1 MNRYLRA
8 KIINN
13 LTAHIDYPILS
24 RPFPPIYQ
32 LHRYWGRK
40 PWNIIGEYIKNY
52 TKEGDVILDVFSGS
66 GVGAIETLKLGG
78 RRVITVDINPIAA
91 FIAKQ
96 SVVPVDLQ
104 KFETTFEKIASE
116 VRSTFCDEYYT
127 TCRTCGNRAD
137 VIHFKWGREKLP
149 KGILP
154 EQAERDLLGLRYRCQ
169 NCETVADIPP
179 NEDDRQRAKKD
190 YIWVDK
196 YLNRFNPKPLRKLV
210 TTRRSEAGNDY
221 FKLFTQRNLF
231 LLCVLYDAIQKVED
245 DNIRDIV
252 KLVFTSALDKSSRLL
267 MYTEKGVAHGGV
279 RSKSWV
285 APRFHIQRNYLEKN
299 PLLNFRNSF
308 DQVFKGKK
316 ESNKLITDCRLAE
329 SVENVFNGTAN
340 VYITN
345 SDIGFL
351 DELPADSI
359 NYAIVDPPFVEDI
372 RYLELSQ
379 LWNNWLGIEV
389 DWKKEIQLQPRRLD
403 NYFQRLNETFQ
414 KIHRVL
420 EPDKYLTVIYHT
432 EDINLWDIMVKA
444 STSAGFRLCKLV
456 PQGVRYSYGGKY
468 RTLYS
473 KSLEG
478 PSKKKFFLGHYYLT
492 FARQY
497 GSSEES
503 TNIEEKIINRTKELI
518 QKRNEPTP
526 LIFILLNLYEVLS
539 QSEQKELSVE
549 RVIDI
554 LNNFPEL
561 QREKDR
567 SNGQMWEKWS
577 LTGKGKTDQKMPLR
591 EEVKNDLAEML
602 LFERNRGTTYYI
614 QGILNKFKGEL
625 IVSSQRVK
633 NLLDELSLE
642 SHCGNVIIR
651 ELNNESEITIHKE
664 KQLTESLIN
673 LGKKYDFKPDFIP
686 ELGVM
691 WEKEDRPLALF
702 HILILMKED
711 SLERL
716 SSMVQKLNQIALDRG
731 GFRRVLVIPERL
743 KEDFLRKSKEQWDYV
758 LVEDLELFLKK
769 KGILERAII
778 REKKAEDI
786 KKKRLNAKV
795 IGKEVFAIDGD
806 VRYFKL
812 IFETGYIER
821 HALAGQFVNIL
832 CHPKN
837 YRDIRTFQ
845 SEGQYYEQKKRE
857 KKQNYAILRR
867 PMSIHRIYY
876 EHFDPKT
883 LKGVREIPPDFARL
897 LHPGNRWRFDI
908 LVKVVGLG
916 TIWLSQ
922 VKVGETVDMIGPL
935 GNSFTL
941 NPDIKRALIVGGGI
955 GIAPLYALAERLRWE
970 GKEVILFLGAYEE
983 KDLRILGWDLGF
995 DISYGMEEQDI
1006 RWLTEEFK
1014 QMDIDVKICTME
1026 GRSGERVLVTEIFKK
1041 YLRESRISMAETEV
1055 FSCGPRAML
1064 KNLAS
1069 ITKEYK
1075 LRHQVLLEE
1084 VMGCGIGACLSCAC
1098 PVKTAEGGFKY
1109 KRVCTDGPVFNA
1121 DEVDW
1126 NAYKIG
1132 S

>member
-1 MNRYLRA
+1 MGNDQSV
-8 KIINN
+8 
-13 LTAHIDYPILS
+13 HIDYPILS

-32 LHRYWGRK
+32 IHRYWGRK

-96 SVVPVDLQ
+96 SIVPVDLQ
-104 KFETTFEKIASE
+104 KLETTFGKIVSE
-116 VRSTFCDEYYT
+116 VRSTFCNEYYT
-127 TCRTCGNRAD
+127 TCRTCGNHAD
-137 VIHFKWGREKLP
+137 VIHFTWGRERLP
-149 KGILP
+149 KGVLP
-154 EQAERDLLGLRYRCQ
+154 EQAERDLLGLRY
-169 NCETVADIPP
+169 NCPNCNALADVTP
-179 NEDDRQRAKKD
+179 NEDDQQRSKKD
-190 YIWVDK
+190 YIWLDK
-196 YLNRFNPKPLRKLV
+196 YLHSFNPKPIKKLV
-210 TTRRSEAGNDY
+210 TSRRSEAGDDY
-221 FKLFTQRNLF
+221 FKLFTPRNLF
-231 LLCVLYDAIQKVED
+231 LLCVLYDAIHKIKD
-245 DNIRDIV
+245 DNIRDIM
-252 KLVFTSALDKSSRLL
+252 KLVFTSSIDKSSRLL

-299 PLLNFRNSF
+299 PLLNFQNSF

-329 SVENVFNGTAN
+329 SVENVFNETAN
-340 VYITN
+340 VYIAN
-345 SDIGFL
+345 SDIDFL
-351 DELPADSI
+351 DKLPADSI
-359 NYAIVDPPFVEDI
+359 DYAIVDPPFVQDI

-414 KIHRVL
+414 KIYRVL
-420 EPDKYLTVIYHT
+420 KHDKYLTVIYHT

-444 STSAGFRLCKLV
+444 PTSVGFRLCKLV
-456 PQGVRYSYGGKY
+456 PHGVRYSYGGKY
-468 RTLYS
+468 RTFLNG
-473 KSLEG
+473 L
-478 PSKKKFFLGHYYLT
+478 SKKKFFLGHYYLT
-492 FARQY
+492 FARHY
-497 GSSEES
+497 VSSEKS
-503 TNIEEKIINRTKELI
+503 PNIEEKIINRTKELI
-518 QKRNEPTP
+518 QKRGEPTP
-526 LIFILLNLYEVLS
+526 LIFVLLNLYEVLS
-539 QSEQKELSVE
+539 QSEQKELSVK
-549 RVIDI
+549 RVIEI
-554 LNNFPEL
+554 LNSSPEL

-567 SNGQMWEKWS
+567 SNGQMWGKWS
-577 LTGKGKTDQKMPLR
+577 LIGMRKTDQEMSLR
-591 EEVKNDLAEML
+591 EEVKRDLAEML

-633 NLLDELSLE
+633 NLLDELSSKFHSGSSVIRKLKNE
-642 SHCGNVIIR
+642 QEIISHQ
-651 ELNNESEITIHKE
+651 E
-664 KQLTESLIN
+664 KLLTESLIN
-673 LGKKYDFKPDFIP
+673 LGKRYNFKSYSIP

-691 WEKEDRPLALF
+691 WEKENRPLVSF
-702 HILILMKED
+702 HILLNRD

-716 SSMVQKLNQIALDRG
+716 SPIAQKLKQIALNSG
-731 GFRRVLVIPERL
+731 GFRRVTIVPEGL
-743 KEDFLRKSKEQWDYV
+743 KEEFFRKSKEQWDYI
-758 LVEDLELFLKK
+758 LVEKLEPFLKG
-769 KGILERAII
+769 KGILDRA
-778 REKKAEDI
+778 
-786 KKKRLNAKV
+786 KKRGEEEEPLKKRRLKAKV
-795 IGKEVFAIDGD
+795 VGKEVFAIDGD
-806 VRYFKL
+806 TRYFKL
-812 IFETGYIER
+812 IFETGYIEGR
-821 HALAGQFVNIL
+821 ALAGQFVNVL

-837 YRDIRTFQ
+837 YPNIKTFQ
-845 SEGQYYEQKKRE
+845 NEGQYYKRKKQE
-857 KKQNYAILRR
+857 KKQTYAILRR

-876 EHFDPKT
+876 KHFDPRT

-916 TIWLSQ
+916 TKWLSQ
-922 VKVGETVDMIGPL
+922 VKKGETVDMIGPL
-935 GNSFTL
+935 GNGFTL
-941 NPDIKRALIVGGGI
+941 NPDIKKALIVGGGI

-983 KDLRILGWDLGF
+983 KDLQILRWDFGV

-1006 RWLTEEFK
+1006 RWLSEEFK

-1026 GRSGERVLVTEIFKK
+1026 GRSGKKGLVTEIFNNYLKK
-1041 YLRESRISMAETEV
+1041 SEIPEAETEV

-1069 ITKEYK
+1069 TTKQYK

-1084 VMGCGIGACLSCAC
+1084 VMGCGIGACLSCVC
-1098 PVKTAEGGFKY
+1098 PIKTAEGGFKY
-1109 KRVCTDGPVFNA
+1109 KSVCTDGPVFNA

-1126 NAYKIG
+1126 DAYKIG